1 MYYWLTHIWVKE
13 CLIYLQ
19 TILLQDKQNKYYCV
33 ACQELNSD
41 IDKDNPGTFKC
52 SMWIIYEYVVLCIS
66 VDLLNF
72 SSSIKRPGCLVT
84 GTRAS
89 TCNSGSPWN

>member
-1 MYYWLTHIWVKE
+1 MYYWLTHVWVKE

-52 SMWIIYEYVVLCIS
+52 SMWIIY
-66 VDLLNF
+66 
-72 SSSIKRPGCLVT
+72 
-84 GTRAS
+84 
-89 TCNSGSPWN
+89 